1 MPLFVAPF
9 SITIWGKSTLLST
22 NVNSGPIS
30 IPSTGVRLSVVT
42 SGTLCAVTNTSST
55 GHSVGKIPNREKSIG
70 KRYRTVGRK
79 DAVRPSKKYRRSTY
93 VIRIPPIHD
102 FTINSKPNVRR
113 VANARKARAPLTCNE
128 GSTKARIQNEHC
140 PR

>member
-1 MPLFVAPF
+1 MTVSCPSCKNLDA
-9 SITIWGKSTLLST
+9 
-22 NVNSGPIS
+22 NVNSGPIF

>member
-1 MPLFVAPF
+1 MDRMQPPPYYGSPYQGEMPPSSYPYPTPGERKEDSEPTA
-9 SITIWGKSTLLST
+9 TELSG
-22 NVNSGPIS
+22 NYF
-30 IPSTGVRLSVVT
+30 
-42 SGTLCAVTNTSST
+42 AVFM
-55 GHSVGKIPNREKSIG
+55 EKSIG